1 MSSMTTIEILN
12 FLFAERSNYQKF
24 CIPVGSNYLQYDQTF
39 LDNLQNESTR
49 TRNEVKHDYY
59 VLYETLLLSLHY
71 FLL

>member
-12 FLFAERSNYQKF
+12 FLFAEGSNYQKF
-24 CIPVGSNYLQYDQTF
+24 CISVGSKHLQYDQTF

-59 VLYETLLLSLHY
+59 VLYETLLLS
-71 FLL
+71 